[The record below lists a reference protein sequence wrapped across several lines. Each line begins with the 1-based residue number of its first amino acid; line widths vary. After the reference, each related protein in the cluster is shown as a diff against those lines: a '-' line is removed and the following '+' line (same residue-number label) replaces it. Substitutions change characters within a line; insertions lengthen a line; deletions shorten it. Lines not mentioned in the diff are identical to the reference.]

1 MKEYLKK
8 VIREKNAEKRALQ
21 EQSDKSTDANEL
33 RAIGKTLE
41 KLKEEIEEA
50 EQALAGLEEPTED
63 PGEEAPGAM
72 GEPEQEGRS
81 QRFKAM
87 ATYTV
92 ENRAGDDRAAM
103 EQRGQALREKRTVT
117 VASSNLLTPK
127 HTSSEI
133 TQPFAQLSGLVDNMS
148 ITTLPNGETYEKA
161 FVKTVTAAGITEEG
175 ATYTTAE
182 PVFDY
187 ATINK
192 VKITAYAELTE
203 EAEKLTNADYAG
215 EVFKNVGVA
224 LRKKLAEQVLN
235 GTGTKQLVGI
245 FSTSDDNKA
254 IDAAQDLEIEKI
266 DATTLDQIIYAY
278 GGDEEVEGTAA
289 LILNKADLMAFAM
302 LRDGNGNRVYD
313 IKHTERTI
321 NGIPFYI
328 NSNCAALANSA
339 TAAGTYCMAYGDPKN
354 YGLTQFGEVEIGK
367 STDYKFKEGQV
378 AYKASGFFGG
388 NTVKWKGFLR
398 VKKKAT
404 ATPPAQGEQ
413 KESGQEDPQV

>member
-21 EQSDKSTDANEL
+21 EKSDKSTDVNEL

-50 EQALAGLEEPTED
+50 EQALAGLEEQPED
-63 PGEEAPGAM
+63 PGEEALGAM
-72 GEPEQEGRS
+72 NEPEQEGRG
-81 QRFKAM
+81 RGFRAM
-87 ATYTV
+87 ATYVV
-92 ENRAGDDRAAM
+92 ENRANGDSAEMETRGRA
-103 EQRGQALREKRTVT
+103 LKEKRTVT
-117 VASSNLLTPK
+117 VASSKLLTPT

-133 TQPFAQLSGLVDNMS
+133 TQPFAQLSSLVDNMD
-148 ITTLPNGETYEKA
+148 ITTLQNGDTYEKA
-161 FVKTVTAAGITEEG
+161 FVKTIPMAGITEEED
-175 ATYTTAE
+175 AYTTAE
-182 PVFDY
+182 PTFDY

-192 VKITAYAELTE
+192 IKITAYAEVSE
-203 EAEKLTNADYAG
+203 EAEKLANADYAG
-215 EVFKNVGVA
+215 EVFKDVGLA
-224 LRKKLAEQVLN
+224 LRKKLAEQILKGS
-235 GTGTKQLVGI
+235 GTQQLVGI
-245 FSTSDDNKA
+245 FSNSAENKA
-254 IDAAQDLEIEKI
+254 IDAAQDLEIEEI
-266 DATTLDQIIYAY
+266 DATTLDRIIYAY

-328 NSNCAALANSA
+328 NSNCAALSNEA
-339 TAAGTYCMAYGDPKN
+339 TEAATYCMAYGDPKN
-354 YGLTQFGEVEIGK
+354 YGLTQFGEVEIRK
-367 STDYKFKEGQV
+367 SNDYKFKEGQT

-398 VKKKAT
+398 VKKKAAT
-404 ATPPAQGEQ
+404 VVTPP
-413 KESGQEDPQV
+413 KEETEPEV

>member
-81 QRFKAM
+81 QRFKAL

-92 ENRAGDDRAAM
+92 DNRAGDDRAVM

-117 VASSNLLTPK
+117 VASSKLLTPK
-127 HTSSEI
+127 HTSGEI
-133 TQPFAQLSGLVDNMS
+133 TQPFAQLSSLVDNMD
-148 ITTLPNGETYEKA
+148 ITTLTNGETYEKA
-161 FVKTVTAAGITEEG
+161 FVKTIPAAGVTNEG
-175 ATYTTAE
+175 AAYTTAE
-182 PVFDY
+182 PTFDY

-192 VKITAYAELTE
+192 IKITAYAELTE

-215 EVFKNVGVA
+215 EVFKDIGIA

-245 FSTSDDNKA
+245 FSTSDDNNA
-254 IDAAQDLEIEKI
+254 IDATQDLEIEKI

-328 NSNCAALANSA
+328 NSNCAAISNSA

-354 YGLTQFGEVEIGK
+354 YGLTQFGEVEVGK

-398 VKKKAT
+398 VKKKAA
-404 ATPPAQGEQ
+404 ATPPVQGNSEQ
-413 KESGQEDPQV
+413 KGQEDPEV